1 MPVFVGA
8 GTSSFMKEIGGVG
21 FSKRT
26 TTQIGNLTGMVE
38 GQVVYDITTKTLKF
52 YDGTNWI
59 KISSAIP
66 TLTGVTGPIYA
77 GAASTL
83 TLLGA
88 NFLQSNLIVNF
99 LQSSDSIDVNVTV
112 TPSSNTAATVSVPS
126 SVYSNVSAGNV
137 VSIKV
142 TNSDSVESNTQ
153 TITATS
159 LPTGGSITESGGYR
173 IHTFTA
179 SGTFAF
185 TLSAREVQYL
195 IIAGGGGGGGHAGGG
210 YYNDGG
216 GGGGAGGYR
225 TNVSGQASGGV
236 HLQKVQIQSVLVIT
250 LS

>member
-8 GTSSFMKEIGGVG
+8 GTSSFMKETGGVG

-52 YDGTNWI
+52 YDGSNWI

-66 TLTGVTGPIYA
+66 TLTGITGFLYA

-83 TLLGA
+83 TLAGA

-179 SGTFAF
+179 SGTFG
-185 TLSAREVQYL
+185 L
-195 IIAGGGGGGGHAGGG
+195 H
-210 YYNDGG
+210 
-216 GGGGAGGYR
+216 
-225 TNVSGQASGGV
+225 
-236 HLQKVQIQSVLVIT
+236 
-250 LS
+250 